1 MLLLSSHASQVGPLF
16 IGRGGLVQEAGGLV
30 FSDASAANYWRGRPP
45 SPEMM
50 YLRRTDYISG
60 ACLVMRRKLY
70 LALGGLDE
78 RFGRGYYED
87 TDLAMSVRAH
97 GLHVAVQPL
106 AVVYHQ
112 EG

>member
-1 MLLLSSHASQVGPLF
+1 
-16 IGRGGLVQEAGGLV
+16 
-30 FSDASAANYWRGRPP
+30 
-45 SPEMM
+45 MM
-50 YLRRTDYISG
+50 HLRRTDYISG
-60 ACLVMRRKLY
+60 ACLVMRRQLY
-70 LALGGLDE
+70 MAIGGLDD
-78 RFGRGYYED
+78 RFGQGYYED